1 MAYRQPPTVEYQPAP
16 APFDVIRAAHAE
28 LVVTD
33 LDESEHFYVDVLGF
47 ALTERSDDAL
57 YLRAMEDTHHHAL
70 VLRQGA
76 QPVVGHLAFRVRT
89 PDDVDLA
96 AEHFRSLGCETRIA
110 EGVELGQGKAVRV
123 LDPLG
128 FTIEFFHEMSRTER
142 LLQRY
147 DLQRGAQPMRI
158 DHHNIQVPD
167 VQRAFDHWTS
177 LGFVLTEY
185 IAEDDEED
193 TLVAAWLRRKPTVH
207 DVALT
212 PGVGPRLHHI
222 GVWVAD
228 TDAVLRTADTLAA
241 GRYLS
246 SVERGPGRHGVSNAF
261 YLYLRDPD
269 GHRIELYTYDY
280 YTGDPDFIPIRW
292 SVTDVQR
299 RSFWGGSVPVPE
311 SWWAESSTICDLD
324 GRPVPLSEP
333 TLSEPQLAVG

>member
-1 MAYRQPPTVEYQPAP
+1 MRYAA

-33 LDESEHFYVDVLGF
+33 LDESQHFYVDVLGF

-70 VLRQGA
+70 VLRQGPT
-76 QPVVGHLAFRVRT
+76 PVVDHLAFRVRT
-89 PDDVDLA
+89 PEDVHLA
-96 AEHFRSLGCETRIA
+96 AAHFRTLGCETRMV
-110 EGVELGQGKAVRV
+110 EGVEAGQGPAVRV

-158 DHHNIQVPD
+158 DHLNIQVAD

-177 LGFVLTEY
+177 LGFLLTEY
-185 IAEDDEED
+185 IAEDDEDD

-212 PGVGPRLHHI
+212 PGVGPRLHHV

-228 TDAVLRTADTLAA
+228 TDAVLRTADALAA
-241 GRYLS
+241 GRYLA

-269 GHRIELYTYDY
+269 GHRLELYTYDY
-280 YTGDPDFIPIRW
+280 YTGDPDFTPVRW

-324 GRPVPLSEP
+324 GRPVPTEEP
-333 TLSEPQLAVG
+333 KLNEPQLALG